1 LKRGPAQQGGFTLL
15 EILLVL
21 TLMGVLMALVGGA
34 LLGANRAVLKAQRY
48 TLSLDEM
55 RAAQR
60 FLRSSIGQALP
71 LDSSEDDSESSGFF
85 VGSAQRLQFVST
97 LPGELGGGIQLHTL
111 ELSGPEGKRDLQVA
125 FAQVQSTA
133 DGTTS
138 TPWGDPQV
146 LVHDVQSLQLSYRG
160 VSPKGEPTGWV
171 SDWPWPTRLPRA
183 VRIDARVNGPVQ
195 WLSEVVAL
203 RLDLSGGAGG
213 Q

>member
-1 LKRGPAQQGGFTLL
+1 MKQRQRGFTLL

-21 TLMGVLMALVGGA
+21 SLMGVLMALVGGA

-48 TLSLDEM
+48 TVSLDEM

-85 VGSAQRLQFVST
+85 VGSAQRLEFVAT

-111 ELSGPEGKRDLQVA
+111 ALHGTDLQIA
-125 FAQVQSTA
+125 FAQVQSSA
-133 DGTTS
+133 DGTVAK
-138 TPWGDPQV
+138 PWGDPQV
-146 LVHDVQSLQLSYRG
+146 LVHDVAELQLSYRG
-160 VSPKGEPTGWV
+160 VSPKGEATGWI
-171 SDWPWPTRLPRA
+171 SNWPWPTRLPRA
-183 VRIDARVNGPVQ
+183 VRIDAKVNGPVP
-195 WLSEVVAL
+195 WLAEVVAL

>member
-1 LKRGPAQQGGFTLL
+1 MKPRQRGFTLL
-15 EILLVL
+15 EIMLVL
-21 TLMGVLMALVGGA
+21 SLLGVLLTLVGGA

-48 TLSLDEM
+48 TTSLDEM

-85 VGSAQRLQFVST
+85 VGSAERLAFVAT

-111 ELSGPEGKRDLQVA
+111 ALKGTDLQVA

-133 DGTTS
+133 DGTVAK
-138 TPWGDPQV
+138 PWGDPQV
-146 LVHDVQSLQLSYRG
+146 LVRNVQSLNLSYRG
-160 VSPKGEPTGWV
+160 VTPKGEATGWM

-183 VRIDARVNGPVQ
+183 VRIDAQVNGPVP
-195 WLSEVVAL
+195 WLTEVVAL

>member
-1 LKRGPAQQGGFTLL
+1 MKQRQRGFTLL

-21 TLMGVLMALVGGA
+21 SLMGVLLTLVGGA

-48 TLSLDEM
+48 TTSLDEM

-85 VGSAQRLQFVST
+85 VGSVQRLQFVAT
-97 LPGELGGGIQLHTL
+97 LPGTLGGGIQLHTL
-111 ELSGPEGKRDLQVA
+111 ELKGGDLQVA
-125 FAQVQSTA
+125 FAQVQSSA
-133 DGTTS
+133 DGTVAK
-138 TPWGDPQV
+138 PWGDPQV
-146 LVHDVQSLQLSYRG
+146 LVHDVEELQLSYRG
-160 VSPKGEPTGWV
+160 VSPKGEATGWI

-183 VRIDARVNGPVQ
+183 VRIDAKVNGPVP
-195 WLSEVVAL
+195 WLAEVVAL

>member
-1 LKRGPAQQGGFTLL
+1 MKQRQRGFTLL

-21 TLMGVLMALVGGA
+21 SLMGVLLTLVGGA

-48 TLSLDEM
+48 TTSLDEM

-85 VGSAQRLQFVST
+85 VGSTQRLQFVAI
-97 LPGELGGGIQLHTL
+97 LPGTLGGGIQLHTL
-111 ELSGPEGKRDLQVA
+111 ELKGGDLQVA
-125 FAQVQSTA
+125 FAQVQSSA
-133 DGTTS
+133 DGTVAK
-138 TPWGDPQV
+138 PWGDPQV
-146 LVHDVQSLQLSYRG
+146 LVHDVEELQLSYRG
-160 VSPKGEPTGWV
+160 MSPKGEATGWI

-183 VRIDARVNGPVQ
+183 VRIDAKVNGPVP
-195 WLSEVVAL
+195 WLAEVVAL

>member
-1 LKRGPAQQGGFTLL
+1 MKPRQRGFTLL

-21 TLMGVLMALVGGA
+21 SLMGVLLTLVGGG

-48 TLSLDEM
+48 TTSLDEM

-85 VGSAQRLQFVST
+85 IGSAQRLQFVAT
-97 LPGELGGGIQLHTL
+97 LPGTLGGGIQLHTL
-111 ELSGPEGKRDLQVA
+111 ELKSGDLQVA
-125 FAQVQSTA
+125 FAQVQSSA
-133 DGTTS
+133 DGTVA

-146 LVHDVQSLQLSYRG
+146 LVHDVETLQLSYRG
-160 VSPKGEPTGWV
+160 VSPKGEPTGWI

-183 VRIDARVNGPVQ
+183 VRIDAKVNGPVP
-195 WLSEVVAL
+195 WLAEVVAL

>member
-1 LKRGPAQQGGFTLL
+1 MKQRQRGFTLL

-21 TLMGVLMALVGGA
+21 SLMGVLLTLVGGA

-48 TLSLDEM
+48 TTSLDEM

-85 VGSAQRLQFVST
+85 VGSAQRLQFVAT
-97 LPGELGGGIQLHTL
+97 LPGTLGGGIQLHTL
-111 ELSGPEGKRDLQVA
+111 ELKGGDLQVA
-125 FAQVQSTA
+125 FAQVQSSA
-133 DGTTS
+133 DGTVAK
-138 TPWGDPQV
+138 PWGDPQV
-146 LVHDVQSLQLSYRG
+146 LVHDVEELQLSYRG
-160 VSPKGEPTGWV
+160 MSPKGEATGWI

-183 VRIDARVNGPVQ
+183 VRIDAKVNGPVP
-195 WLSEVVAL
+195 WLAEVVAL

>member
-1 LKRGPAQQGGFTLL
+1 LKPRQRGFTLL
-15 EILLVL
+15 EIMLVL
-21 TLMGVLMALVGGA
+21 SLLGVLLTLVGGA

-48 TLSLDEM
+48 TTSLDEM

-85 VGSAQRLQFVST
+85 VGSAGRLAFVAT

-111 ELSGPEGKRDLQVA
+111 ALKGTDLQVA

-133 DGTTS
+133 DS
-138 TPWGDPQV
+138 TVAKPWGDPQV
-146 LVHDVQSLQLSYRG
+146 LVRNVQSLNLSYRG
-160 VSPKGEPTGWV
+160 VTPKGEATGWM

-183 VRIDARVNGPVQ
+183 VRIDAQVNGPVP
-195 WLSEVVAL
+195 WLTEVVAL

>member
-1 LKRGPAQQGGFTLL
+1 M
-15 EILLVL
+15 LVL
-21 TLMGVLMALVGGA
+21 SLLGVLLTLVGGA
-34 LLGANRAVLKAQRY
+34 MLGANRAVLKAQRY
-48 TLSLDEM
+48 TTSLDDM
-55 RAAQR
+55 RAAQK

-85 VGSAQRLQFVST
+85 VGSAQRLQFVAT

-111 ELSGPEGKRDLQVA
+111 EVKDRDLQVA
-125 FAQVQSTA
+125 FAQIQSTA
-133 DGTTS
+133 DGTVS
-138 TPWGDPQV
+138 KPWGEPQV
-146 LVHDVQSLQLSYRG
+146 LVHNVETLNLSYQG
-160 VSPKGEPTGWV
+160 TTPKGQPTGWL

-183 VRIDARVNGPVQ
+183 VRIDAKVNGPVP

>member
-1 LKRGPAQQGGFTLL
+1 LKRSQRGFTLL
-15 EILLVL
+15 EIMLVL
-21 TLMGVLMALVGGA
+21 SLLGVLLALVGGA
-34 LLGANRAVLKAQRY
+34 MLGANRAVLKVQRY
-48 TLSLDEM
+48 TTSLDEM

-85 VGSAQRLQFVST
+85 VGSGQRLQFVAT

-111 ELSGPEGKRDLQVA
+111 AVKDHELRVE
-125 FAQVQSTA
+125 FAQIQSTA

-138 TPWGDPQV
+138 TPWGEPQV
-146 LVHDVQSLQLSYRG
+146 LVRGVEQLQLSYRG
-160 VSPKGEPTGWV
+160 VTPKGEPTGWMA
-171 SDWPWPTRLPRA
+171 DWPWPTRLPRA
-183 VRIDARVNGPVQ
+183 VRIDARVNGPVP
-195 WLSEVVAL
+195 WLTEVVAL

>member
-1 LKRGPAQQGGFTLL
+1 MKPRQRGFTLL
-15 EILLVL
+15 EIMLVL
-21 TLMGVLMALVGGA
+21 SLLGVLLTLVGGA

-48 TLSLDEM
+48 TTSLDEM

-85 VGSAQRLQFVST
+85 VGSAGRLAFVAT

-111 ELSGPEGKRDLQVA
+111 ALKGTDLQVA

-133 DGTTS
+133 DGTVAK
-138 TPWGDPQV
+138 PWGDPQV
-146 LVHDVQSLQLSYRG
+146 LVRNVQSLNLSYRG
-160 VSPKGEPTGWV
+160 VTPKGEATGWM

-183 VRIDARVNGPVQ
+183 VRIDAQVNGPVP
-195 WLSEVVAL
+195 WLTEVVAL

>member
-1 LKRGPAQQGGFTLL
+1 MKRGQRGFTLL
-15 EILLVL
+15 EIMLVL
-21 TLMGVLMALVGGA
+21 SLLGVLLTLVGGA
-34 LLGANRAVLKAQRY
+34 MLGANRAVLKAQRY
-48 TLSLDEM
+48 TTSLDDM
-55 RAAQR
+55 RAAQK

-85 VGSAQRLQFVST
+85 VGSAQRLQFVAT

-111 ELSGPEGKRDLQVA
+111 EVKDRDLQVA
-125 FAQVQSTA
+125 FAQIQSTA
-133 DGTTS
+133 DGTVS
-138 TPWGDPQV
+138 KPWGEPQV
-146 LVHDVQSLQLSYRG
+146 LVHNVETLNLSYQG
-160 VSPKGEPTGWV
+160 TTPKGQPTGWL

-183 VRIDARVNGPVQ
+183 VRIDAKVNGPVP